1 MSYLDNISQNA
12 SVVNP
17 REIIV
22 MAYPKI
28 GKTELCTMLPGSYVI
43 LDFEKGTDFFKC
55 NKISINDVQ
64 VMSGVMKE
72 FSEKKPH
79 FDFIIFDTL
88 TSFYNELVTPLSVM
102 KYNVEEKKKQPLTWN
117 ITNLAYGAGQRYLR
131 ITTQEILKFFRKY
144 CDTLILLGHVS
155 DKTMGTTEGELNV
168 KELDIEG
175 KLKNIL
181 ALKTDAIALLSRK
194 EANKNY
200 LSFTPSTGLIG
211 GTRVPHLANK
221 EFLISEK
228 LPDGTL
234 KAYWDQIFIK

>member
-79 FDFIIFDTL
+79 FDFIIFD
-88 TSFYNELVTPLSVM
+88 PL
-102 KYNVEEKKKQPLTWN
+102 YHT
-117 ITNLAYGAGQRYLR
+117 
-131 ITTQEILKFFRKY
+131 RK
-144 CDTLILLGHVS
+144 
-155 DKTMGTTEGELNV
+155 
-168 KELDIEG
+168 
-175 KLKNIL
+175 
-181 ALKTDAIALLSRK
+181 AIAEQAFSLC
-194 EANKNY
+194 AV
-200 LSFTPSTGLIG
+200 F
-211 GTRVPHLANK
+211 
-221 EFLISEK
+221 
-228 LPDGTL
+228 
-234 KAYWDQIFIK
+234 IFRIPCALF